1 MLIKWLYEMH
11 GATTKIIHKF
21 TSELFQYATNY
32 LVKNQLNFKHAYV
45 INLSK
50 PIGHV
55 MHQQFNTQQL

>member
-1 MLIKWLYEMH
+1 MH

-50 PIGHV
+50 PTGHV